1 LDDTSGRVH
10 DEAMTP
16 TRMPIRTASAVT
28 FFYALGYPIG
38 NMAVNAMTPMAV
50 LAFRFGLA
58 AVALGTWAKLAGVR
72 WPTGRKLGHV
82 AVTGLLMQ
90 AVQFCALYL
99 AIQHGAPAILCAVVV
114 AMNPVATAMLAAAFL
129 RDRLTYRRILALI
142 LGVVAV
148 LAACASRI
156 VAEHGVDPAV
166 LLLLVALGGLAAGGV
181 YQQRF
186 CADVDFRAS
195 TAVQNAVALVPTLAL
210 TLTTPFLVHDAT
222 KAVFAVAGVVL
233 LNATLGVSLYVRAIN
248 LHGAAAVSML
258 FCVIPAVAGV
268 LSWLMLGQRVDVGVG
283 VGLVLGALAC
293 WINSQPGSGGNG
305 GQERSDSGSGGNG
318 GQERSDSGSGEK
330 REDDP
335 GRDGRG
341 QNRIETVHQ
350 TSVAG

>member
-1 LDDTSGRVH
+1 MRTMS
-10 DEAMTP
+10 P
-16 TRMPIRTASAVT
+16 TRMPMQTAVAVT

-38 NMAVNAMTPMAV
+38 NMAVNEMTPMAV

-58 AVALGTWAKLAGVR
+58 GLILGSWATLAKVR
-72 WPTGRKLGHV
+72 WPRGRVLGHV

-99 AIQHGAPAILCAVVV
+99 AIQHGAPAVLCAVVV

-129 RDRLTYRRILALI
+129 RDRLTPRRILALV

-148 LAACASRI
+148 LAACASRL
-156 VAEHGVDPAV
+156 VSERGVDPAV
-166 LLLLVALGGLAAGGV
+166 LLLLVALVGLAAGGV

-195 TAVQNAVALVPTLAL
+195 TAVQNGVALIPALAL
-210 TLTTPFLVHDAT
+210 TLTTPFAVHEPA
-222 KAVFAVAGVVL
+222 KAAFAVAGVVL

-268 LSWLMLGQRVDVGVG
+268 LSWLMLGQRVDLGVG
-283 VGLVLGALAC
+283 VGLVVGAMAC
-293 WINSQPGSGGNG
+293 WLNTSGK
-305 GQERSDSGSGGNG
+305 
-318 GQERSDSGSGEK
+318 K
-330 REDDP
+330 RQDDP
-335 GRDGRG
+335 RRDGRG
-341 QNRIETVHQ
+341 QDRVEPVHQ
-350 TSVAG
+350 ATVAG